1 MYICSDTIP
10 QRDGRTVGQTDR
22 RN

>member
-1 MYICSDTIP
+1 MYICLDTIP